1 MQVVLSNYL
10 SNRARQLLH
19 TRFSMSLMQLSFTML
34 DKTTRSEDFPAD
46 AVVKTVVERIAA
58 HEKQSI
64 RLKFKSCFL
73 NNGEVLNAIEKMDTC
88 CRMAL
93 R

>member
-1 MQVVLSNYL
+1 M
-10 SNRARQLLH
+10 
-19 TRFSMSLMQLSFTML
+19 MQLTFALL
-34 DKTTRSEDFPAD
+34 DKTTRSWDFPAG

-73 NNGEVLNAIEKMDTC
+73 NNGEVLNAIGKMGTC

>member
-1 MQVVLSNYL
+1 
-10 SNRARQLLH
+10 
-19 TRFSMSLMQLSFTML
+19 ML

-73 NNGEVLNAIEKMDTC
+73 NNGEVLNAIEKNGHMLQNGSTLTVLKQSGLPAEGHAGAAEC
-88 CRMAL
+88 TVS
-93 R
+93 